1 MSLDQS
7 QGQPPPYSLP
17 VPPRHYS
24 HLLFLSPSLKGGV
37 KEEGPGQ
44 LGCRPGCNWKL
55 CSFLALQR
63 LRIPHK
69 RKQFRKLSY
78 SSWSNLGLGPLCA
91 SLLSPQAT
99 CLILR
104 SLCHGVYFNTFCRK
118 LRHKAWQ

>member
-69 RKQFRKLSY
+69 RKQFRKLLFLMVKLGAGPPLRISAIPTG
-78 SSWSNLGLGPLCA
+78 NLSHPEKFVSRGLFQY
-91 SLLSPQAT
+91 LL
-99 CLILR
+99 
-104 SLCHGVYFNTFCRK
+104 
-118 LRHKAWQ
+118 